1 MEEKFVATWLA
12 NREKAIHFGVR
23 MRPVAPE
30 EAMKTAHRWLS
41 GSRESDGF
49 SVLADKKHLELSL
62 EALVVD
68 KRFTALFTDE
78 EANTALTRLLMADY
92 RF

>member
-1 MEEKFVATWLA
+1 MEEKFVETWLA

-23 MRPVAPE
+23 MRPVARE

-49 SVLADKKHLELSL
+49 WQLQELHQIGR
-62 EALVVD
+62 AHV
-68 KRFTALFTDE
+68 
-78 EANTALTRLLMADY
+78 
-92 RF
+92 